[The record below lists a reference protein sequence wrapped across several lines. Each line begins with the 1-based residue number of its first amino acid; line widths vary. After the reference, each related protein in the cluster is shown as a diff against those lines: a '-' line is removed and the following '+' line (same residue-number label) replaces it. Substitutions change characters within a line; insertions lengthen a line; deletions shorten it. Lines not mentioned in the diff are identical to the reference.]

1 MLTRAMRGR
10 TVRAVVVCAVSA
22 AWLVPLTLG
31 GTVRPVFSPP
41 QSYYLALGDSIA
53 YGFQPAKAKAG
64 LPPSGFQTG
73 YVDVFA
79 ARLRTIAPKIRVVNY
94 GCPGESTKT
103 FIHGGCSG
111 RGDVKG
117 LHDAFQGTQLDAA
130 LAFLRAHTGQVS
142 PITLSFFGND
152 LGDLLDA
159 CKGNFACAQARAPRA
174 FAQFASRLTSILKR
188 LRAASPK
195 TEIILTGGW
204 NFNVA
209 NLRPTDPLFRS
220 LDKTIGK
227 VAAGTRARFADTFPV
242 FNPQGSI
249 ARERARICAL
259 TFACSKGDPH
269 PTDAGYR
276 AIAAAVWAA
285 SGYKHRR

>member
-1 MLTRAMRGR
+1 MKGR
-10 TVRAVVVCAVSA
+10 TVHAVVVCAVSA
-22 AWLVPLTLG
+22 AWLVPLTFG
-31 GTVRPVFSPP
+31 GTVRPVSSPP

-53 YGFQPAKAKAG
+53 YGFQPAKVKAG
-64 LPPSGFQTG
+64 LPPSGFKTG

-111 RGDVKG
+111 RRDVRR
-117 LHDAFQGTQLDAA
+117 LHDVFKGAQLDAA
-130 LAFLRAHTGQVS
+130 LAFLRAHPGQVS
-142 PITLSFFGND
+142 PITLSLFGND
-152 LGDLLDA
+152 LFELLDA
-159 CKGNFACAQARAPRA
+159 CKGDFACARARAPRS

-195 TEIILTGGW
+195 AEIILTGGW

-209 NLRPTDPLFRS
+209 NLRATDPLFRS
-220 LDKTIGK
+220 LDTTIGR
-227 VAAGTRARFADTFPV
+227 VAAGTKARFADTFPV
-242 FNPQGSI
+242 FNPKGSI
-249 ARERARICAL
+249 AREKARVCAL
-259 TFACSKGDPH
+259 TFACSKRDPH

-276 AIAAAVWAA
+276 AIAAVVWAA
-285 SGYKHRR
+285 SGYKHRA